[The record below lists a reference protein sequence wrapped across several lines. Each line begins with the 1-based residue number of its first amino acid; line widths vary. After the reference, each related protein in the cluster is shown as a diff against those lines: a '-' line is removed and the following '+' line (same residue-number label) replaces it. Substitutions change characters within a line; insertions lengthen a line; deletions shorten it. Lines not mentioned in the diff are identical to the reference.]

1 MNSYDV
7 RFWQIE
13 TRRGK
18 TVTYRV
24 RWVVAGR
31 RFSDS
36 FTTKELAESHRA
48 KLRAAARRGE
58 GFDTS
63 SGLPELM
70 ARTLRDVSFYK
81 HCAEFAAATWAV
93 SAAKTRVSVIETLTR
108 VVPVVVTDL
117 KGAPDDAVLRSALR
131 KKLNQGE
138 HGGELDED
146 EARAISWIARTSR
159 PVGSLTDPAVVCDIL
174 DALTV
179 NLNGKPAAPEY
190 FSRRRR
196 VMHRALAY
204 AVRKKRLAVNP
215 LSKANLPEGWTPP
228 EAPDDTLD
236 PRSVGSPAL
245 VTAMLET
252 CKGTGR
258 RQGRRFAAFY
268 GCMFWAMM
276 RPSEVAALTRGGCE
290 LPEREWG
297 HLTFADSSPAPGR
310 AFTDDGQVHEH
321 RGLKGRT
328 RGRPTSRAR
337 KPARRVPI
345 PPELVVMLREHLDLF
360 GTAPDGRLFRSE
372 NGNPIQP
379 STWWQVWQKVRKG
392 SLSEQE
398 LASPLM
404 RRPYDLR
411 HSGVTWRL
419 NSGVP
424 ATEVAAWA
432 GHSVEVLMRVYARCV
447 TGLEDVW
454 ISRMDGAL
462 RLEADHQGTGEGP

>member
-1 MNSYDV
+1 VNSYDV

-13 TRRGK
+13 TRKGK

-31 RFSDS
+31 QFSDS

-58 GFDTS
+58 GFDTET
-63 SGLPELM
+63 GLPESM
-70 ARTLRDVSFYK
+70 VRTLRDVSFYE
-81 HCAEFAAATWAV
+81 HCAEFAAATWPV
-93 SAAKTRVSVIETLTR
+93 SSAKTRLSVIETLTR
-108 VVPVVVTDL
+108 VVPVVVSDQ
-117 KGAPDDAVLRSALR
+117 KSAPDPAVLRPALR
-131 KKLNQGE
+131 KTLNPGGHAGE
-138 HGGELDED
+138 PDED
-146 EARAISWIARTSR
+146 EARAIAWITRASR
-159 PVGSLTDPAVVCDIL
+159 PVGSLADPAVVCDIL

-204 AVRKKRLAVNP
+204 AIRKKRLTANP
-215 LSKANLPEGWTPP
+215 LSKPNLPEGWTPP
-228 EAPDDTLD
+228 QAPDDTLD

-245 VTAMLET
+245 VAAMLET

-268 GCMFWAMM
+268 GCMFYAMM
-276 RPSEVAALTRGGCE
+276 RPSEVAALTRSGCE
-290 LPEREWG
+290 LPERGWG
-297 HLTFADSSPAPGR
+297 HLTFADASPAAGK

-328 RGRPTSRAR
+328 KGRPTTLAR
-337 KPARRVPI
+337 RPARRVPI
-345 PPELVVMLREHLDLF
+345 PPELAALLREHLDLF

-372 NGNPIQP
+372 SGNPIQP
-379 STWWQVWQKVRKG
+379 STWWRVWHKVRSA
-392 SLSEQE
+392 SLSAED

-447 TGLEDVW
+447 TGLEEVW

-462 RLEADHQGTGEGP
+462 RLDGGRQDTGEGE

>member
-1 MNSYDV
+1 MV
-7 RFWQIE
+7 
-13 TRRGK
+13 
-18 TVTYRV
+18 
-24 RWVVAGR
+24 
-31 RFSDS
+31 
-36 FTTKELAESHRA
+36 
-48 KLRAAARRGE
+48 
-58 GFDTS
+58 
-63 SGLPELM
+63 
-70 ARTLRDVSFYK
+70 RTLRDVSFYD

-117 KGAPDDAVLRSALR
+117 KGAPEGAVLRSALR
-131 KKLNQGE
+131 KQLNQGE
-138 HGGELDED
+138 HAGELDED
-146 EARAISWIARTSR
+146 EARAISWIARASR

-236 PRSVGSPAL
+236 PRCVGSPAL
-245 VTAMLET
+245 VAAMLET

-276 RPSEVAALTRGGCE
+276 RPSEVAALTRSGCE
-290 LPEREWG
+290 LPGRGWG

-310 AFTDDGQVHEH
+310 AYTDDGQVHEH

-328 RGRPTSRAR
+328 RGRPATRAR

-345 PPELVVMLREHLDLF
+345 PPELVVMLREHIDLF

-372 NGNPIQP
+372 NGNPLQP
-379 STWWQVWQKVRKG
+379 STWWQVWQKVRRA
-392 SLSEQE
+392 SLSEE
-398 LASPLM
+398 DLAGPLM

-462 RLEADHQGTGEGP
+462 RLDGDRQDAGEGR

>member
-1 MNSYDV
+1 VNSYDV
-7 RFWQIE
+7 RFWQID
-13 TRRGK
+13 TRKGK

-31 RFSDS
+31 QFSDS

-58 GFDTS
+58 GFDTEA
-63 SGLPELM
+63 GLPESM
-70 ARTLRDVSFYK
+70 VRTLRDVSFYE
-81 HCAEFAAATWAV
+81 HCAEFAAATWPV
-93 SAAKTRVSVIETLTR
+93 SSAKTRLSVIETLTR
-108 VVPVVVTDL
+108 VVPVVVSDQ
-117 KGAPDDAVLRSALR
+117 KGAPDPAVLRSALR
-131 KKLNQGE
+131 KTLNAGG
-138 HGGELDED
+138 HAGELDDD
-146 EARAISWIARTSR
+146 EARAIAWITRASR
-159 PVGSLTDPAVVCDIL
+159 PAGSLADPAVVCDIL

-179 NLNGKPAAPEY
+179 NLDGKPAAPEY

-204 AVRKKRLAVNP
+204 AIRKKRLTVNP

-228 EAPDDTLD
+228 QAPDDILD

-245 VTAMLET
+245 IAAMLET

-268 GCMFWAMM
+268 GCMFYAMM
-276 RPSEVAALTRGGCE
+276 RPSEVAALTRSGCE
-290 LPEREWG
+290 LPAQGWG
-297 HLTFADSSPAPGR
+297 HLTFADASPAAGK

-328 RGRPTSRAR
+328 KGRPATRAR
-337 KPARRVPI
+337 RPARRVPI
-345 PPELVVMLREHLDLF
+345 PPELVVLLREHIDLF
-360 GTAPDGRLFRSE
+360 GTATDGRLFRSE
-372 NGNPIQP
+372 NGNHIHP
-379 STWWQVWQKVRKG
+379 STWWRVWHAVRDA
-392 SLSEQE
+392 SLRPED
-398 LASPLM
+398 LAGPLL

-432 GHSVEVLMRVYARCV
+432 GHSVEVLTRVYARCV
-447 TGLEDVW
+447 FGLEDVW
-454 ISRMDGAL
+454 IRRMDGGL
-462 RLEADHQGTGEGP
+462 RLDGDRQDKGEEE